1 MQALSS
7 LVHTYSQHLLTNKE
21 NLLLDSKGFLNLSNC
36 YRLIVDSPPSPIT
49 IDMAPRPPTPTRE
62 EFFLHGIELVP
73 TDSTDDTAPGATEC
87 AICLNA
93 YDDEVPVR
101 IIQCGHIF
109 GQQCLSSILGNSC
122 PMCRAQLFHEGDPY
136 DPDDDLPTTEAHDR
150 FHVALA
156 IISET
161 TDRHNDEEDPRV
173 YARTRFEASAAA
185 AAAGRSRLYDR
196 TLYGHTVRFR
206 LPRIPRA
213 PGMAPPTGDSAA
225 RDPRPYETVPVLEEI
240 HERDLLRGTP
250 PPLCPHIRVSV
261 RPAAIW
267 FNFFSYFRAVRALR
281 VDPGRRDGPVLADAV
296 AQLAAVFDGTVLEW
310 CLEREG
316 ELCSVEELHES
327 WARLAWQIP
336 GWIRSRA
343 RDALHELGISDD
355 PIEFLLLAIEFVLQW
370 RGVRELEV
378 FGGLVHEF
386 LEEDD
391 VLEFGVIAWD
401 LALDVDDW

>member
-1 MQALSS
+1 
-7 LVHTYSQHLLTNKE
+7 
-21 NLLLDSKGFLNLSNC
+21 
-36 YRLIVDSPPSPIT
+36 
-49 IDMAPRPPTPTRE
+49 MASRPPTPTRE
-62 EFFLHGIELVP
+62 EFFLHGIERVP

-109 GQQCLSSILGNSC
+109 GQQCLSSILDNSC
-122 PMCRAQLFHEGDPY
+122 TMCRAQLFHEGDPY

-150 FHVALA
+150 FHEALA

-161 TDRHNDEEDPRV
+161 TDRHNYEEDPRV

-185 AAAGRSRLYDR
+185 ATAGRSRLYDR

-213 PGMAPPTGDSAA
+213 PGVAPPTGDSAA

-240 HERDLLRGTP
+240 HERDFLRATP
-250 PPLCPHIRVSV
+250 PPLCPHVRVSV

-281 VDPGRRDGPVLADAV
+281 VDPGRPSRTRLRSSRPCLMGRCWSGAWSARESCAKWRSCMRAGRGLRGRFQGGSGRGREMLCMSWGFRMIRSSSYCWQLNSCSSGAGSGSWRS
-296 AQLAAVFDGTVLEW
+296 LAALFMK
-310 CLEREG
+310 
-316 ELCSVEELHES
+316 S
-327 WARLAWQIP
+327 
-336 GWIRSRA
+336 
-343 RDALHELGISDD
+343 
-355 PIEFLLLAIEFVLQW
+355 
-370 RGVRELEV
+370 
-378 FGGLVHEF
+378 
-386 LEEDD
+386 
-391 VLEFGVIAWD
+391 
-401 LALDVDDW
+401 

>member
-1 MQALSS
+1 
-7 LVHTYSQHLLTNKE
+7 
-21 NLLLDSKGFLNLSNC
+21 
-36 YRLIVDSPPSPIT
+36 
-49 IDMAPRPPTPTRE
+49 MASRPPTPTRE
-62 EFFLHGIELVP
+62 EFFLHGIERVP

-109 GQQCLSSILGNSC
+109 GQQCLSSILDNSC
-122 PMCRAQLFHEGDPY
+122 TMCRAQLFHEGDPY

-150 FHVALA
+150 FHEALA

-161 TDRHNDEEDPRV
+161 TDRHNYEEDPRV

-185 AAAGRSRLYDR
+185 ATAGRSRLYDR

-213 PGMAPPTGDSAA
+213 PGVAPPTGDSAA

-240 HERDLLRGTP
+240 HERDFLRATP
-250 PPLCPHIRVSV
+250 PPLCPHVRVSV

-267 FNFFSYFRAVRALR
+267 FNFFSYFRA
-281 VDPGRRDGPVLADAV
+281 
-296 AQLAAVFDGTVLEW
+296 LAAVFDGTVLEW

-316 ELCSVEELHES
+316 ELCKVEELHES

-378 FGGLVHEF
+378 FGGLVHEV
-386 LEEDD
+386 LEEEDD